1 MSWYQRSLLACPIRY
16 TVYNVTAAAADDDDD
31 AVSSD
36 HINSCCDADIFWR
49 RLMVNRI
56 MHCGANEKDT
66 WQRRSTSS
74 VRQHDQRQASSCNY
88 RAV

>member
-1 MSWYQRSLLACPIRY
+1 MFHIRY
-16 TVYNVTAAAADDDDD
+16 TVYNVTAAADDD

-66 WQRRSTSS
+66 WQRRNTSS
-74 VRQHDQRQASSCNY
+74 VRQHDQRQPLQLEHS
-88 RAV
+88 VV